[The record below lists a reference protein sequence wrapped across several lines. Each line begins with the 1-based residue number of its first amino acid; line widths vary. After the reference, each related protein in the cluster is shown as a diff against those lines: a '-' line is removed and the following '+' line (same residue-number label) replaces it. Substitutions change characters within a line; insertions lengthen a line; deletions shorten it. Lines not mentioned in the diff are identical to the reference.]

1 MKTKETILKE
11 IFRNDPFGILG
22 KKTMLIEGRD
32 LLIEKLSESL
42 NRSEIWED
50 FKIQIS
56 LDFPTIE
63 LNADS
68 VIWNEIEEFIVDK
81 IIEDNEIKVME

>member
-1 MKTKETILKE
+1 MKTKETILKD

-22 KKTMLIEGRD
+22 KKTMPIEARD

-56 LDFPTIE
+56 LDFPNIE
-63 LNADS
+63 LNGDS
-68 VIWNEIEEFIVDK
+68 VMWNEIEEFIVDK

>member
-11 IFRNDPFGILG
+11 ILRNDPHGLLG
-22 KKTMLIEGRD
+22 EKTMPVESRD

-50 FKIQIS
+50 FKTQIS
-56 LDFPTIE
+56 VDVPYID

-68 VIWNEIEEFIVDK
+68 VIWNEIEECIIDK